1 MDDIARREEVLHSR
15 QNRIDELER
24 DVKRLEET
32 ALDLEE
38 TLTETQEKN
47 LNLRFEKEGFDLQYA
62 RLQKRI
68 QDLEQFKLQSNALSA
83 QLMNQRE
90 QQLAEIAEAS
100 GKLSADQLTKR
111 PGDTVK
117 LRRKTSK
124 TAQELELVVESL
136 KRVIEKQMVEM
147 DGLKR

>member
-1 MDDIARREEVLHSR
+1 MHE
-15 QNRIDELER
+15 
-24 DVKRLEET
+24 
-32 ALDLEE
+32 
-38 TLTETQEKN
+38 
-47 LNLRFEKEGFDLQYA
+47 
-62 RLQKRI
+62 
-68 QDLEQFKLQSNALSA
+68 
-83 QLMNQRE
+83 RE

-136 KRVIEKQMVEM
+136 KRVIEK
-147 DGLKR
+147 